1 MTFVN
6 LPPVSADAVAWL
18 QSLALTHGLPPSALH
33 MLAAGAVL
41 RQHGA
46 GTVLF
51 EEGAPAR
58 HWLGVV
64 QGCVEVVRFTSQ
76 GQERVFHCF
85 HSGHCLAEAAMFM
98 PHGRY
103 PMQARAGAA
112 SAVWRLCRHALLAT
126 CQAHPVLALRLLESF
141 SQRLYH
147 SINQVEWLSMSSAP
161 QRLAAELLQLP
172 RQQGAALQ
180 MPCSQRQL
188 AGQLGMRPETLN
200 RLLAD
205 WQRRGWLKGQGRDWK
220 LLDVEA
226 LQGLASASMRRF

>member
-1 MTFVN
+1 MTFIN
-6 LPPVSADAVAWL
+6 LPPVSDDVIAWL
-18 QSLALTHGLPPSALH
+18 QSLALTQGLPSSALH
-33 MLAAGAVL
+33 MLAVGAVL
-41 RQHGA
+41 RQHEAGA
-46 GTVLF
+46 VLF
-51 EEGAPAR
+51 EEGAPAQ

-85 HSGHCLAEAAMFM
+85 HRGHCLAEAAMFM

-103 PMQARAGAA
+103 PMQARAGTATV
-112 SAVWRLCRHALLAT
+112 VWRLCRQALLQT
-126 CQAHPVLALRLLESF
+126 CQAHPALALHLLETL

-161 QRLAAELLQLP
+161 QRLAAALLQLSQ
-172 RQQGAALQ
+172 QQGALLQ

-188 AGQLGMRPETLN
+188 AGQLGIRPETLS

-205 WQRRGWLKGQGRDWK
+205 WQQRRWLQGQRRDWQ
-220 LLDVEA
+220 LLDVAA
-226 LQGLASASMRRF
+226 LQRLASAGMRAF